1 MSSTLYGIPQH
12 FDVIVIGGGPA
23 GATTAGLLAQ
33 RGRSVLVLDRERFPR
48 YHVGESLIPAFM
60 RPMQELGLPE
70 RMDARGFE
78 RKYGG
83 SLVWGNKQ
91 VPWNFSFIKGGA
103 HAYAYHTRR
112 ADLDSL
118 ILDRARE
125 LGAYIIEDATVK
137 EPLQNSDGRVTGI
150 RFAVRGEDDI
160 KEATAGLVIDAS
172 GQARV
177 LSRRF
182 TDLRWHDELRNVA
195 IWTYFDNCDRLPGDE
210 YTNILIEGLDEG
222 WFWAIPIDKG
232 TISVGYVTRSS
243 TVGESDKSLQEHFEA
258 EVGKSTKLKKMLAP
272 GRRSA
277 GYRTARDWSY
287 HSDRFHGDGWVLVG
301 DAAAFVDP
309 LFSTGV
315 ALATLAGSVLSQ
327 IVDKIIEYPEI
338 EEKAL
343 DRYATAYSGFFDEIR
358 EFVERFYDRTKY
370 KEFYYSLAQEMIDP
384 EKEKEPSADFVTLIS
399 GLSGRHPM
407 FNISL
412 DDLIPGG
419 LEDSATGSPAP
430 AASAESTEAA
440 S

>member
-1 MSSTLYGIPQH
+1 MSSTLYGIPDY
-12 FDVIVIGGGPA
+12 FDVIVVGGGPA
-23 GATTAGLLAQ
+23 GATTAGLLAK
-33 RGRSVLVLDRERFPR
+33 RGRRVLVLDRERFPR

-83 SLVWGNKQ
+83 SLVWGNNQ
-91 VPWNFSFIKGGA
+91 VPWNFSFIKGG
-103 HAYAYHTRR
+103 HPYAYHTRR

-137 EPLQNSDGRVTGI
+137 EPLQNEDGRVTGI
-150 RFAVRGEDDI
+150 RFALRGEDEI
-160 KEATAGLVIDAS
+160 QEIRAGLVIDAS

-177 LSRRF
+177 LSRRL

-210 YTNILIEGLDEG
+210 YTNILIEGLDDG

-232 TISVGYVTRSS
+232 TISVGYVTRSA
-243 TVGESDKSLQEHFEA
+243 TVGSSEQSLQELFHA
-258 EVGKSTKLKKMLAP
+258 EMAKSTKLKKMIGP

-277 GYRTARDWSY
+277 GFRTARDWSY
-287 HSDRFHGDGWVLVG
+287 HSKRFHGDGWALVG
-301 DAAAFVDP
+301 DSAAFVDP

-315 ALATLAGSVLSQ
+315 ALATLAGSVLAQ
-327 IVDKIIEYPEI
+327 IVHEIIEHPEI

-358 EFVERFYDRTKY
+358 AFVERFYDRSKY

-384 EKEKEPSADFVTLIS
+384 EKEREPSQDFVTLIS

-407 FNISL
+407 FNINL
-412 DDLIPGG
+412 DDLIPG
-419 LEDSATGSPAP
+419 
-430 AASAESTEAA
+430 AAADAEAA